1 MKRSSLDNLF
11 LNDNTETVKTT
22 KLIQPVA
29 KKVSKPLK
37 SSILSLSV
45 RKKLPITESFGR
57 PFSLNLYR
65 RYLKVKNLTIF
76 KQEISNY
83 MNTFKL
89 FLTTFSQGLCVI

>member
-1 MKRSSLDNLF
+1 MDNLF

-57 PFSLNLYR
+57 PFIQKVSKSEKPY
-65 RYLKVKNLTIF
+65 YLQTGN
-76 KQEISNY
+76 
-83 MNTFKL
+83 FKL
-89 FLTTFSQGLCVI
+89 YEYI